1 MRLPCGLWLWL
12 SLLKVLQGQTPR
24 PPTLPPPMQ
33 SFQGNQFQGE
43 WFVLGL
49 AGNSF
54 RPEHRALLNPFT
66 ATFELSDDGRFE
78 VWNAMTRGQHCD
90 TWSYVLIPAAQ
101 PGQFTVDHGVGPGAD
116 REETRVVNSDYTQF
130 ALMLSRRHTSK
141 LAILRISLLSRNW
154 LLPPGTLDQFFC
166 LSRAQGLSDDNIVF
180 PDVTGGALDLSS
192 LPWVAAPAWP
202 LREPQPSRP
211 DSSCGRARLVTP
223 CQRLLKDEVAS
234 AQPGPASQLR
244 ELCPPP
250 LSDLNKC
257 TMPRVPECD
266 HCDLGVGKET
276 EARRQ
281 LTL

>member
-12 SLLKVLQGQTPR
+12 SLLKVLQGQTPS

-141 LAILRISLLSRNW
+141 LAILRISLLR
-154 LLPPGTLDQFFC
+154 
-166 LSRAQGLSDDNIVF
+166 
-180 PDVTGGALDLSS
+180 GALDLSS
-192 LPWVAAPAWP
+192 LTWVAAPAWP

-250 LSDLNKC
+250 LSNLNKC